1 VTRLEDFSPEQWFSS
16 IHCRKAA
23 YISSTLDSRAYREF
37 KKLHYY
43 RDPYATNRLVALRH
57 FLRTLRQRN
66 IEVKQRLKISEKR
79 YLLVDAIGNLDGK
92 SIYYIFAGTHK
103 LSYNQLYNLILREAH
118 KLARLAQV
126 PVNPDEIVL
135 VRYSDPKVKSTFH
148 FCEENI
154 TERVKNLV
162 ANIVPGYQRKIRLFL
177 ETRLEVPNVRMG
189 EHCRED
195 SPSNACP
202 YIPTCK
208 NLSKQ
213 NRIQNFK
220 NLRFQTKQILRRYNV
235 KKRAA
240 IPSTYG
246 LTEKETLIIRDMP
259 YQKEQELK
267 YFLNETIGDHPL
279 AFLDFE
285 AFTYAFPILPNVRG
299 DKYTTFQYS
308 VHLLKDWKAEPIHR
322 EFLALDSDQPTVAFT
337 KSIIRLL
344 EELIEDEYRIIVY
357 NQTFEL
363 ERLREIPYFQVGKG
377 KLMLS
382 RLEGTDSDG
391 EDDDTGLVVDLYVPF
406 RKQWYYS
413 PIQQGSMGLKAVY
426 KSFTADQNNAVQYD
440 DLAIRNG
447 LEAAEAYQLA
457 QIIRQRG
464 GAKSK
469 RFLRIKE
476 NLLEYCKLDT
486 WAMYVIIKELRSRL
500 LSNDSKR

>member
-66 IEVKQRLKISEKR
+66 IEVKQRLKVSEKR
-79 YLLVDAIGNLDGK
+79 YLSVDAIGNLDGK

-118 KLARLAQV
+118 KLARLGQV
-126 PVNPDEIVL
+126 LVDPDEIVL
-135 VRYSDPKVKSTFH
+135 VRYSDPKVKRAFH
-148 FCEENI
+148 FVEENI

-162 ANIVPGYQRKIRLFL
+162 ANIVPGYQRKIRARFGNKL
-177 ETRLEVPNVRMG
+177 LEVPNTSEWANTAER
-189 EHCRED
+189 H

-208 NLSKQ
+208 DIYQKH
-213 NRIQNFK
+213 NRIQNLK

-308 VHLLKDWKAEPIHR
+308 AHLLE
-322 EFLALDSDQPTVAFT
+322 
-337 KSIIRLL
+337 
-344 EELIEDEYRIIVY
+344 
-357 NQTFEL
+357 
-363 ERLREIPYFQVGKG
+363 
-377 KLMLS
+377 
-382 RLEGTDSDG
+382 
-391 EDDDTGLVVDLYVPF
+391 
-406 RKQWYYS
+406 
-413 PIQQGSMGLKAVY
+413 
-426 KSFTADQNNAVQYD
+426 
-440 DLAIRNG
+440 G
-447 LEAAEAYQLA
+447 LE
-457 QIIRQRG
+457 
-464 GAKSK
+464 
-469 RFLRIKE
+469 
-476 NLLEYCKLDT
+476 
-486 WAMYVIIKELRSRL
+486 
-500 LSNDSKR
+500 